1 MFFNKNPCP
10 TLTSLGYPGYSAST
24 AAFLYTLKN
33 TDNISPRKLPL
44 KNTSDGGKSA
54 IGNLDTYLAT
64 YGGGNDLY
72 IANNA
77 NQNSGSYS
85 NLGYSY
91 EPPPGYTKG
100 ETKTQNFLAGSRNFT
115 PDDFE
120 MFYKVQ

>member
-1 MFFNKNPCP
+1 M
-10 TLTSLGYPGYSAST
+10 TSLGKPEYSAST
-24 AAFLYTLKN
+24 VAFLYTLKN
-33 TDNISPRKLPL
+33 TDNISPRKLPV
-44 KNTSDGGKSA
+44 KNTGDGGKYA
-54 IGNLDTYLAT
+54 IGNLDTLLAT
-64 YGGGNDLY
+64 YGGGLDLH

-77 NQNSGSYS
+77 NQNTGSCS
-85 NLGYSY
+85 SLGDSY